1 MKKIVNAI
9 THPITVTNLILFGSL
24 GLIQIVHTRAHHK
37 MEVDVHAYCKQYE
50 MNKPDDDIY
59 NNEEW

>member
-50 MNKPDDDIY
+50 MNKPDEVDEYGED
-59 NNEEW
+59 W